1 MSWIE
6 KLLFSVFAFQAFA
19 LIFWI
24 TMVRRE
30 IKEENKEKKE

>member
-6 KLLFSVFAFQAFA
+6 KLLAGLFAFQAFVFLA
-19 LIFWI
+19 WL

-30 IKEENKEKKE
+30 IKQEKEKDH